1 MKKILIA
8 SFSLFVV
15 ISCTK
20 SNFNETTT
28 SPPPPIIINHTITSI
43 NPVRAQYG
51 NTVTIKGTN
60 FGTIASILQV
70 TINGTVVPISTV
82 IDTDITVTIPVGL
95 GSGVVAV
102 KKNTT
107 NVNGPSFEYLYTGNV
122 TTIAGSAT
130 ATAPTGTNPLA
141 VGFNQPTGIAL
152 DAAGNLFVADF
163 GASHIRKITPA
174 GVVTISS
181 TLYLAGAN
189 INPTDF
195 AIAANGMQYGCVNQH
210 AIVNY
215 TANGFSTVAGN
226 YQAFYLDGPNTIL
239 GNTPAAAFNA
249 PSYLTSNGSNE
260 LFIADTY
267 NYCIR
272 KVVPGPGGITT
283 TFAGLNIQGD
293 LNANGTAARFNQP
306 YGIIFDANNNLLV
319 CDAGVGKIKK
329 ITATKDVTTLAGTTV
344 GFADGLLATAKFN
357 SPVSLAYDNA
367 QNLVVADLNNT
378 IRCISPSGYVYTVA
392 GIPSLNAGTF
402 ADGVGTAARFNF
414 PFKIIYVNGKTFY
427 ISDTGNKRIRK
438 LILE

>member
-8 SFSLFVV
+8 TFSLFVI

-20 SNFNETTT
+20 SNFNETTVT
-28 SPPPPIIINHTITSI
+28 PPPPPPPPPPVVNHTITAI
-43 NPVRAQYG
+43 NPVRAQHG

-60 FGTIASILQV
+60 FGTVASILQV
-70 TINGTVVPISTV
+70 TINGVVVPITTV
-82 IDTDITVTIPVGL
+82 IDTDIIVTIPVGV
-95 GSGVVAV
+95 GNGVVAV

-107 NVNGPSFEYLYTGNV
+107 TINGPSFEYLFTGNV
-122 TTIAGSAT
+122 TTIAGNPT
-130 ATAPTGTNPLA
+130 ATAPTGNNPLA

-163 GASHIRKITPA
+163 NANNIRKITPA

-189 INPTDF
+189 INPSDI
-195 AIAANGMQYGCVNQH
+195 AIAPNGMQYGCVNQH

-215 TANGFSTVAGN
+215 NANGFTTVAGN
-226 YQAFYLDGPNTIL
+226 FQASYLDTVSL
-239 GNTPAAAFNA
+239 LARFNA
-249 PSYLTSNGSNE
+249 PSHLTTNSNNE

-267 NYCIR
+267 NYCVR
-272 KVVPGPGGITT
+272 KVLPGGNTT
-283 TFAGLNIQGD
+283 TFAGKNIQGD
-293 LNANGTAARFNQP
+293 VNANGTTARFKQP
-306 YGIIFDANNNLLV
+306 SGIIIDANNNLLV

-329 ITATKDVTTLAGTTV
+329 ITPTKDVTTLAGTTV
-344 GFADGLLATAKFN
+344 GFADGLIAAAKFN
-357 SPVSLAYDNA
+357 APISLAYDNA

-402 ADGVGTAARFNF
+402 TDGVGAAARFNF
-414 PFKIIYVNGKTFY
+414 PFKIIYVSGKTFY